1 MGCTVD
7 PQNPLTEE
15 ENQNQIFKENVLWS
29 CKHVTERKE
38 TFREESLSK
47 CRQLIIN
54 KDSDFADVS
63 KVDDTHKSYMGCV
76 GEAITSSITTVYSE
90 NPWLILYFIFCTS
103 NMRVGCKIQNNPEKV
118 LDNCM
123 KDQTNLHLFR
133 QDPFQKR
140 ANTSENIEHFLLAHD
155 S

>member
-1 MGCTVD
+1 
-7 PQNPLTEE
+7 
-15 ENQNQIFKENVLWS
+15 
-29 CKHVTERKE
+29 
-38 TFREESLSK
+38 
-47 CRQLIIN
+47 
-54 KDSDFADVS
+54 
-63 KVDDTHKSYMGCV
+63 
-76 GEAITSSITTVYSE
+76 
-90 NPWLILYFIFCTS
+90 
-103 NMRVGCKIQNNPEKV
+103 MRVGCKIQNNPEKV